1 MMRLGILLM
10 LLALAG
16 GAAAAD
22 QDGELKA
29 AQGELKLAQEY
40 LQAAGR
46 NYGEQRNEALVH
58 VKRALREIR
67 LGLLGPRARARPR
80 ARAHPRRGL
89 SITLDGACKLRYPR
103 GE

>member
-67 LGLLGPRARARPR
+67 LGLLDAAHEREHGPG
-80 ARAHPRRGL
+80 HEHTRGA
-89 SITLDGACKLRYPR
+89 D
-103 GE
+103 